1 MIGAAAASTLPP
13 AVPHPLLDRLFSCF
27 ERDGV
32 RWALLHAPAGGLTSP
47 RGDIDLVV
55 HPADIA
61 MARRLANENGF
72 ARVPRPGP
80 SHHYL
85 RYCTEGDRWLWL
97 HIVGTISFGR
107 RHAVAADGESGWLAG
122 RSTRDVVRQLRPELM
137 FWVLL
142 WHCLAGRGAVA
153 PHHRQTLT
161 AHRSAVSV
169 RDLSAQTFAAACGE
183 AKLPARVLRCVA
195 LGEWQTLEG
204 CAPVVRAAVRPSLLI
219 RRVAHRARR
228 AAITLTMIPRMP
240 GLSVAVVGPDGAG
253 KSTLIESIR
262 NTVPL
267 PTRVI
272 YMGLSG
278 GALRHARRLRVPGL
292 VFAASAAII
301 WARYLRGRYH
311 QGLGH
316 LVLFDRYVYDAFTPH
331 PAQLTTAQHL
341 SRRASG
347 FLCPQ
352 PDVTIFLDAP
362 GSVMHA
368 RKQSYTAPMLEDWR
382 WHFRSLETR
391 ISRLH
396 VIDATRSLDAVRVD
410 AVTEIWH
417 RCAFRWQRADAMSG
431 CA

>member
-1 MIGAAAASTLPP
+1 M
-13 AVPHPLLDRLFSCF
+13 
-27 ERDGV
+27 
-32 RWALLHAPAGGLTSP
+32 AGM
-47 RGDIDLVV
+47 R
-55 HPADIA
+55 
-61 MARRLANENGF
+61 
-72 ARVPRPGP
+72 
-80 SHHYL
+80 
-85 RYCTEGDRWLWL
+85 
-97 HIVGTISFGR
+97 
-107 RHAVAADGESGWLAG
+107 
-122 RSTRDVVRQLRPELM
+122 
-137 FWVLL
+137 
-142 WHCLAGRGAVA
+142 
-153 PHHRQTLT
+153 
-161 AHRSAVSV
+161 
-169 RDLSAQTFAAACGE
+169 
-183 AKLPARVLRCVA
+183 
-195 LGEWQTLEG
+195 
-204 CAPVVRAAVRPSLLI
+204 
-219 RRVAHRARR
+219 
-228 AAITLTMIPRMP
+228 
-240 GLSVAVVGPDGAG
+240 VAVVGPDGAG

-272 YMGLSG
+272 YMGLSA

-368 RKQSYTAPMLEDWR
+368 RKPSYTAPMLENWR
-382 WHFRSLETR
+382 WHFRALETR

-396 VIDATRSLDAVRVD
+396 VIDATRGLDAVRVD
-410 AVTEIWH
+410 AVTEIWR
-417 RCAFRWQRADAMSG
+417 RCAFRWQRADPMSA
-431 CA
+431 CP